1 VGLVAVVAV
10 VAALAGIAAWLAM
23 LAGPVRLGTG
33 LLGAGRHLDRA
44 EQAISATALKRARF
58 ETLAGEVAA
67 GRAGAALS
75 GPLVD
80 IARAVPRVDRLLGEV
95 PHLVAAARESAGA
108 ARGSL
113 EVAQGALRGPNKI
126 VERTDDGAR
135 IKIDRVEA
143 LASLVSSVR
152 ARVRSAG
159 RELAAVELS
168 NLPRAA
174 RGRVDSALRN
184 SNRAEAVL
192 SDAVAG
198 FRLLPEILGSRERR
212 LYLLGMQ
219 NSGELRGTGG
229 SLLRFSML
237 AFDNGVPELLPSQ
250 TVYRIDRNREQL
262 TIPLPQDA
270 WYVRTI
276 EDAQRFGNS
285 NWSPDWPLSARL
297 ALRYAEAS
305 SAPFPEVDG
314 VIAVDPLL
322 MRDVIPGVGPFRT
335 MTGRLVSADWI
346 VPFTLHRAYAVH
358 PNPGERRVALRNIV
372 EAFFDNLLRPKHPT
386 DLVQGLGKSL
396 ATEHMRVY
404 LVRPNEMSYVERM
417 GWDGEI
423 APAESGDYLYV
434 VEQNVG
440 GNKLDYTS
448 AQSHDMTIDL
458 RGTEAN
464 IETEVRVHNDV
475 FLPQPNY
482 WLGNSGPCHRPM
494 INVYVPG
501 EARLRAWDAPPAG
514 NPVLCPDEVR
524 RLDTPAPAAWS
535 AGSPPEHR
543 ELGKKV
549 WSATLDI
556 PAGSTGAVRFAYTVP
571 DAVSRR
577 GNRSV
582 YRLTMQRQPKV
593 HPDTVRIRLS
603 LPRGAHGVK
612 APGWSRNGSTLT
624 WQRDVVRDIA
634 LEVSWR

>member
-1 VGLVAVVAV
+1 VAAVV
-10 VAALAGIAAWLAM
+10 VALTLAGAAAWLAL
-23 LAGPVRLGTG
+23 LAGPIRLGTG
-33 LLGAGRHLDRA
+33 LLGAGRHLERA
-44 EQAISATALKRARF
+44 EKALSTTSFKRARL
-58 ETLAGEVAA
+58 ETLAGEAA
-67 GRAGAALS
+67 ADRARAALS

-80 IARAVPRVDRLLGEV
+80 IARVVPRVDRALDEV
-95 PHLVAAARESAGA
+95 PHLVAAAQDSAVA

-126 VERTDDGAR
+126 VARTDGGAR
-135 IKIDRVEA
+135 IEIERVEA
-143 LASLVSSVR
+143 LARVVSTVR

-159 RELAAVELS
+159 RELAEVELS
-168 NLPRAA
+168 HLPRAT
-174 RGRVDSALRN
+174 RGRVTSALRR
-184 SNRAEAVL
+184 SKEAEALL

-198 FRLLPEILGSRERR
+198 FELLPGILGSEERR
-212 LYLLGMQ
+212 LYLLAMQ
-219 NSGELRGTGG
+219 NSAELRGTGG

-262 TIPLPQDA
+262 SIPLPEDA
-270 WYVRTI
+270 WYVAAI

-305 SAPFPEVDG
+305 SAPFPDVDG

-335 MTGRLVSADWI
+335 TTGRLITADWI

-358 PNPGERRVALRNIV
+358 PNPGERRVALRGIV
-372 EAFFDNLLRPKHPT
+372 EAFFDNLLKPQRPT
-386 DLVQGLGKSL
+386 ELVQGLGRSL
-396 ATEHMRVY
+396 ATKHMQVY

-417 GWDGEI
+417 GWDGAIE
-423 APAESGDYLYV
+423 PAESGDYLYV

-448 AQSHDMTIDL
+448 RQSHDMTIDL
-458 RGTEAN
+458 HGTEAD
-464 IETEVRVHNDV
+464 IETRVRVHNDI
-475 FLPQPNY
+475 FMPQPNY

-501 EARLRAWDAPPAG
+501 RARLRAWDAPPVG
-514 NPVLCPDEVR
+514 DPTVCSDEVR
-524 RLDTPAPAAWS
+524 RLDTPIPAAWS
-535 AGSPPEHR
+535 AGAPPEHR

-549 WSATLDI
+549 WSTTLDI
-556 PAGSTGAVRFAYTVP
+556 PAGETGEVSLAYTVP
-571 DAVSRR
+571 DAVVRR
-577 GNRSV
+577 GGRSV

-593 HPDTVRIRLS
+593 HKDAVRVRLR
-603 LPRGAHGVK
+603 LPRGARAVK
-612 APGWSRNGSTLT
+612 APGWSRRGSTLT
-624 WQRDVVRDIA
+624 WQRELVSDVA